1 MTDKNKLTLFFI
13 CILLSI
19 LYILLNDYSPN
30 TKTQSNF
37 SKPND
42 YVFKLHISKRL
53 NTAYKN
59 LKDQK
64 DFFKD
69 QIEAILTSNNNN
81 RTMINREEFLQ
92 KIEAFSF
99 GFNERSKYA
108 YKYSESFVFCGK
120 RDIKFQHLLVP

>member
-53 NTAYKN
+53 NTACRN

-69 QIEAILTSNNNN
+69 QIEAILTSNNYN
-81 RTMINREEFLQ
+81 RTMINRKEFLQ

-108 YKYSESFVFCGK
+108 
-120 RDIKFQHLLVP
+120 